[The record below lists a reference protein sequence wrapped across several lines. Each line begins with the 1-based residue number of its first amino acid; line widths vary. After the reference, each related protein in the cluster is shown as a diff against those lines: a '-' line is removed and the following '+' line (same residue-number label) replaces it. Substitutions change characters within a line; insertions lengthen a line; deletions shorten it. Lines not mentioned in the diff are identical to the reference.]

1 MAILLAEDYLGP
13 GAGPG
18 LQIGSENIPQIA
30 SLPGGKELNLV
41 NIVNALVTFLIPL
54 GAMILFVF
62 LLWGGFD
69 FLMANGEPEKM
80 KSGKAKITSGIIGF
94 VLLVFAYVITKIL
107 ASIFGIGSSMF

>member
-13 GAGPG
+13 GVGPG
-18 LQIGSENIPQIA
+18 LQIGTETIPQIA
-30 SLPGGKELNLV
+30 SLPGGQEINLV
-41 NIVNALVTFLIPL
+41 NIVNALVAFLIPL
-54 GAMILFVF
+54 GAVILFIF

-80 KSGKAKITSGIIGF
+80 KSGKAKITSGLIGF
-94 VLLVFAYVITKIL
+94 LLLVFAYVITKII